1 MKGGIRY
8 SVAYVPDIPDRG
20 AGFSSQLGICR
31 IFAILRSQSFRERRS
46 RMRYNDCDRTGKD

>member
-8 SVAYVPDIPDRG
+8 SMAYVPDIPNQG

-31 IFAILRSQSFRERRS
+31 FFAILRSQSFRVRCS
-46 RMRYNDCDRTGKD
+46 LMRYNDCDRTGKD